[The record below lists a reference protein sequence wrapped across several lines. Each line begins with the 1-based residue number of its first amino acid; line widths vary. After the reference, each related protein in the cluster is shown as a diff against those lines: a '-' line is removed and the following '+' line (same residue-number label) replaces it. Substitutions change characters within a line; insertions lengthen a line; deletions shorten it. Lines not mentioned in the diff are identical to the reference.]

1 MVVKK
6 IGILAIQGD
15 FEKHSHAI
23 YRLGLEVIEV
33 RTKEELERT
42 DALIIPG
49 GESTTFL
56 KLFQEFNLENSIREY
71 VKNKPIMGTCA
82 GLIILSKEAHPLPYK
97 PLGLIDIIVERN
109 AYGRQRES
117 FIENIDLYLNGE
129 PCKFLGVFIRA
140 PKICHIGK
148 DVKILARHNQD
159 AVLVCSGNIL
169 VATFHPELTENTNI
183 HKYFI
188 DNFIH

>member
-1 MVVKK
+1 VKK

-15 FEKHSHAI
+15 FEKHAI
-23 YRLGLEVIEV
+23 LLKKLGEEVSEV
-33 RTKEELERT
+33 RTEEEIRGT

-56 KLFQEFNLENSIREY
+56 KLFQEFNLEESIREY
-71 VKNKPIMGTCA
+71 AKKKPIMGTCA

-117 FIENIDLYLNGE
+117 FIDDIDLYLNGE
-129 PCKFLGVFIRA
+129 SKKFPGVFIRA
-140 PKICHIGK
+140 PKISKIGK
-148 DVKILARHNQD
+148 NVHVLAHHND
-159 AVLVCSGNIL
+159 NIVLASSENIL
-169 VATFHPELTENTNI
+169 VATFHPELTDNTQV
-183 HKYFI
+183 HKFFI
-188 DNFIH
+188 SNFIQ